1 MSIDYFLHHRTNVF
15 NAILLKK
22 GFCPI
27 YKTCCFFIF
36 SNYEIKKS
44 EKVCAMFDS
53 FNNYLG
59 EETLWQ
65 ISEEIKPRGGKKK
78 EAD

>member
-1 MSIDYFLHHRTNVF
+1 ML
-15 NAILLKK
+15 
-22 GFCPI
+22 
-27 YKTCCFFIF
+27 FFFF